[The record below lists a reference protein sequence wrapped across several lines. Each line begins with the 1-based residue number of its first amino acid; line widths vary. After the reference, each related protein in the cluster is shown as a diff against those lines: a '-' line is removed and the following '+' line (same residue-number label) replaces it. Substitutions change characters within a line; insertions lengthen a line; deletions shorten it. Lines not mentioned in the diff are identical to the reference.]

1 MNESFFRR
9 EKVLYGKHAKYV
21 KELKDKGIFG
31 RYIDIYKAASIVGFL
46 YNKKEEEDKV
56 KNSSVILDEAK
67 IFTEQVVK
75 ETKYLKINFQIT
87 ILLDKEYEKDDD
99 KRMEKAF
106 RNLADDEKD
115 VELFESYIR
124 GGIEILYEKCV
135 ATSIQKDDFMEN
147 IVGFL
152 EEIKDKYP
160 KEYCF

>member
-1 MNESFFRR
+1 
-9 EKVLYGKHAKYV
+9 
-21 KELKDKGIFG
+21 
-31 RYIDIYKAASIVGFL
+31 
-46 YNKKEEEDKV
+46 
-56 KNSSVILDEAK
+56 
-67 IFTEQVVK
+67 
-75 ETKYLKINFQIT
+75 
-87 ILLDKEYEKDDD
+87 
-99 KRMEKAF
+99 MEKAF

>member
-1 MNESFFRR
+1 MEYPDF
-9 EKVLYGKHAKYV
+9 KVCVRCFTFNQAKY
-21 KELKDKGIFG
+21 I
-31 RYIDIYKAASIVGFL
+31 
-46 YNKKEEEDKV
+46 EETME
-56 KNSSVILDEAK
+56 
-67 IFTEQVVK
+67 
-75 ETKYLKINFQIT
+75 ET
-87 ILLDKEYEKDDD
+87 
-99 KRMEKAF
+99 

>member
-1 MNESFFRR
+1 M
-9 EKVLYGKHAKYV
+9 KQK
-21 KELKDKGIFG
+21 
-31 RYIDIYKAASIVGFL
+31 FL
-46 YNKKEEEDKV
+46 QNK
-56 KNSSVILDEAK
+56 LL
-67 IFTEQVVK
+67 K

>member
-9 EKVLYGKHAKYV
+9 EKTLYGKHAKYV

-31 RYIDIYKAASIVGFL
+31 RYIDVYKAASIVGFL

-56 KNSSVILDEAK
+56 KNSFGTLDEAK

-75 ETKYLKINFQIT
+75 ETKYLKINFQII

-106 RNLADDEKD
+106 RNLADNEKD
-115 VELFESYIR
+115 I
-124 GGIEILYEKCV
+124 
-135 ATSIQKDDFMEN
+135 D
-147 IVGFL
+147 
-152 EEIKDKYP
+152 
-160 KEYCF
+160 